1 MKKIYL
7 FIITFIIIISLALIL
22 FWRQSPKSLP
32 ATADLKS
39 VNRIVSLSPSTTE
52 TLFALGLGHKLVGVT
67 RFCNFPSETQKLPR
81 VGGYLDLNYE
91 ALVALKPDL
100 VIILPEFEQVK
111 NYLTELNIQYLV
123 VNNKT
128 IHDIIQTIQTLG
140 QVGGVQKIAD
150 ALVLKLQARMQTIK
164 IMTVPLP
171 HPEVLISIGR
181 TVGSGTLEE
190 VYIAGKN
197 TLYNEMIELA
207 GGKNTY
213 HDSLQAY
220 PMVSAEGILQMN
232 PDIIIDL
239 VTDLNEKKL
248 TEQQILKEWN
258 SIASIQA
265 AQNHRIH
272 ILSDD
277 FAVIPGPRF
286 ILFLEKLVK
295 IIHPELEAI

>member
-1 MKKIYL
+1 MKKLHL
-7 FIITFIIIISLALIL
+7 FLLIFLVMISLMIALFL
-22 FWRQSPKSLP
+22 QQSSRNPQVQ
-32 ATADLKS
+32 ADYQS
-39 VNRIVSLSPSTTE
+39 ANRIVSLSPSTTE

-67 RFCNFPSETQKLPR
+67 RFCNYPPAAQNLPR

-91 ALVALKPDL
+91 AVVALKPDL

-111 NYLTELNIQYLV
+111 NYLAELNLQYLI

-128 IHDIIQTIQTLG
+128 IQDILQTILTLG
-140 QVGGVQKIAD
+140 RVGGVQTEAEMLVNKLRTRMKQIKKTT
-150 ALVLKLQARMQTIK
+150 AL
-164 IMTVPLP
+164 LP

-181 TVGSGTLEE
+181 TVGTGTLEE
-190 VYIAGKN
+190 VYVAGSG
-197 TLYNEMIELA
+197 TLYNEIIELA

-213 HDSLQAY
+213 IDSSQAY

-239 VTDLNEKKL
+239 VTDMNGKKI
-248 TEQQILKEWN
+248 TEQEILKDWD
-258 SIASIQA
+258 SIIGIQA
-265 AQNHRIH
+265 AQDHRIY

-286 ILFLEKLVK
+286 ILLLEKLVK
-295 IIHPELEAI
+295 ILHPELEAL

>member
-7 FIITFIIIISLALIL
+7 FIITFMIIISLALIL
-22 FWRQSPKSLP
+22 FWPQSTKSLP
-32 ATADLKS
+32 ATADIKA
-39 VNRIVSLSPSTTE
+39 VNRIISLSPSTTE
-52 TLFALGLGHKLVGVT
+52 TLFALGMGHKLVGVT
-67 RFCNFPSETQKLPR
+67 RFCNYPPEAQKLPQ

-91 ALVALKPDL
+91 ALVTLKPDL

-111 NYLTELNIQYLV
+111 NYLTELNIRYLI

-140 QVGGVQKIAD
+140 QMGGVQNEAEM
-150 ALVLKLQARMQTIK
+150 LVNRLQTRMQTIK
-164 IMTVPLP
+164 KITVLLP

-181 TVGSGTLEE
+181 TVGTGALEE

-213 HDSLQAY
+213 NNSVQAY

-239 VTDLNEKKL
+239 VTDMTEKKL
-248 TEQQILKEWN
+248 TEQQLLKDWD
-258 SIASIQA
+258 SITSIQA
-265 AQNHRIH
+265 AQNNRIH

-295 IIHPELEAI
+295 IIHPELEVI